1 MTDTAADDL
10 LALAL
15 DDWHVRIGRQFG
27 PLTRS
32 QRRILHLLAH
42 TDGLKVGDVAEQL
55 SLTTAGATRM
65 IDKLETLGYAY
76 RFRTPHEDQRRV
88 YVAPTPDGLTAL
100 AEADRHFLA
109 VVRASLTPLATE
121 ERQVLLALLQK
132 IVGAASVEHPAIT
145 GAPPEAVTHG

>member
-1 MTDTAADDL
+1 MTDPTADDL

-15 DDWHVRIGRQFG
+15 DDWYGRVGRQFG

-32 QRRILHLLAH
+32 QRRILHLLAR

-55 SLTTAGATRM
+55 GLTPAGATRM
-65 IDKLETLGYAY
+65 VDKLETLGYAY

-88 YVAPTPDGLTAL
+88 YVAPTPTGLTAL
-100 AEADRHFLA
+100 AEADRLFLTA
-109 VVRASLTPLATE
+109 VRTTLTPLATE

-132 IVGAASVEHPAIT
+132 IVGAVPAEQSSGTRAI
-145 GAPPEAVTHG
+145 PEAVTHG